1 MESGN
6 ESGVPHVAVNCTF
19 PVLLICRNLV
29 LRQMFRIRPVR
40 VQNLGNFLN
49 GMYQCP
55 VRLVRLAVGWS
66 VFLTCTTPRVMTH
79 AAVGQGTDTEGYA
92 VCMYRLCLSAN
103 RTQFTAC
110 LTRSHSDGPWIA
122 FHELRDVL

>member
-1 MESGN
+1 
-6 ESGVPHVAVNCTF
+6 
-19 PVLLICRNLV
+19 
-29 LRQMFRIRPVR
+29 MFRIRRVR
-40 VQNLGNFLN
+40 VQNLDDFLN

-55 VRLVRLAVGWS
+55 VRLVRQAVGWS
-66 VFLTCTTPRVMTH
+66 VFVTCTTLMTH

-92 VCMYRLCLSAN
+92 VCMYRLCLSAK
-103 RTQFTAC
+103 RSQFTAC